1 MEESAGSEAQ
11 AMANNV
17 FGDPSLPYPE
27 MGLISLLIKFS
38 VTIPNSRPLFM
49 RVCMAVDRDQW
60 VRECNCCH
68 SACMLLDVV
77 DSQMAVKAHVP
88 LSVRTAKWAYSD
100 WTNISDVFKTRTHM
114 QKATWRDKAYLHQG
128 LYVVNAWAPLIEPKF
143 RPFQIEAD
151 GRICKGCHRLRLHNG
166 DSGLGC
172 DSVQGEEEEEELVF
186 DNGISDTDADEG
198 EEEDQFEPYPADDGF
213 VTMEDRYD

>member
-1 MEESAGSEAQ
+1 MLGLGRRDTTKWLNGWRLMEESAGSEAQ

-60 VRECNCCH
+60 
-68 SACMLLDVV
+68 
-77 DSQMAVKAHVP
+77 
-88 LSVRTAKWAYSD
+88 
-100 WTNISDVFKTRTHM
+100 
-114 QKATWRDKAYLHQG
+114 
-128 LYVVNAWAPLIEPKF
+128 
-143 RPFQIEAD
+143 IEAD